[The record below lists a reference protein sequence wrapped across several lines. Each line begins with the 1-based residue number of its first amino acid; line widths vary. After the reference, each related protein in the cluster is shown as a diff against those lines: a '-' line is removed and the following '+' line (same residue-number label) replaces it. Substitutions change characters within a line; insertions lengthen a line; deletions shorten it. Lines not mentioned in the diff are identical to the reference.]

1 MALGTIPTV
10 ISYLFAL
17 IVSGLI
23 IGALGRLAVPGRNP
37 MGIVMTI
44 LLGIGGSL
52 LGGLV
57 SRALGLGTSFSF
69 IAAVLAAAGL
79 VYLVSGRQRR
89 GLLGGRSG
97 GMLGGR
103 RGGLLDPRR
112 GGMLSGGRRRF

>member
-1 MALGTIPTV
+1 ML
-10 ISYLFAL
+10 SYLFAL

-37 MGIVMTI
+37 MGIGMTI

-52 LGGLV
+52 VGGLV
-57 SRALGLGTSFSF
+57 TRALGLGTSFSF

-89 GLLGGRSG
+89 GLLGGRSSG
-97 GMLGGR
+97 ILGSR
-103 RGGLLDPRR
+103 RGGV
-112 GGMLSGGRRRF
+112 LSGGRRRF

>member
-1 MALGTIPTV
+1 M

-37 MGIVMTI
+37 MGIGMTI
-44 LLGIGGSL
+44 ALGIGGSL

-69 IAAVLAAAGL
+69 MAAVLAAAGL
-79 VYLVSGRQRR
+79 VYLVSGRQR
-89 GLLGGRSG
+89 GL
-97 GMLGGR
+97 LGGR
-103 RGGLLDPRR
+103 RGGV
-112 GGMLSGGRRRF
+112 LSGGRRRF

>member
-1 MALGTIPTV
+1 ML
-10 ISYLFAL
+10 SYLFAL

-37 MGIVMTI
+37 MGIGMTI

-57 SRALGLGTSFSF
+57 TRALGLGTSFSF

-89 GLLGGRSG
+89 GLLGGRSSG
-97 GMLGGR
+97 ILGSR
-103 RGGLLDPRR
+103 RGGV
-112 GGMLSGGRRRF
+112 LSGGRRRF

>member
-1 MALGTIPTV
+1 M

-37 MGIVMTI
+37 MGIGMTI
-44 LLGIGGSL
+44 ALGIGGSL

-69 IAAVLAAAGL
+69 MAAVLAAAGL

-89 GLLGGRSG
+89 GLLGGR
-97 GMLGGR
+97 
-103 RGGLLDPRR
+103 RGGLLDSRR
-112 GGMLSGGRRRF
+112 GVLSGGRRRF

>member
-1 MALGTIPTV
+1 MGLGTIPSV

-17 IVSGLI
+17 IVSGLV
-23 IGALGRLAVPGRNP
+23 IGALGRLAIPGRNP
-37 MGIVMTI
+37 MGIGMTI

-89 GLLGGRSG
+89 GLLGGGRSG

-103 RGGLLDPRR
+103 RGGI
-112 GGMLSGGRRRF
+112 LSGGRRRF